1 MIHAQ
6 QSKSCRG
13 FTLIAV
19 LVTMGSA
26 LLMGTSL
33 LFLAQAEVAGSVG
46 TGAAAHSRAL
56 AWSGMEILMSQLNDQ
71 RQAIL
76 DGETIQLDDEY
87 IIYETDTRLG
97 VVRLL
102 PIALGGGRVSF
113 EAGKL
118 DLNSITA
125 ETLTATEL
133 VEIELA
139 EEIIHYRDNELRRPY
154 QSIAEL
160 LGVSGMTPEI
170 IYGQLD
176 EMIQSEE
183 IFDASQDLTL
193 DSNFDEA
200 PRGLA
205 DVVTVYSFG
214 PSIQQSGRLRIN
226 LNQQWSEELG
236 RRVEERFGRDVSDT
250 LRRIMVDESKSFDSD
265 KDLFEVLRFFNLE
278 PEAWPEIVDTFTTL
292 EDEFYFSRVDIN
304 TASYEV
310 LVALGGFTE
319 EEANAIVQMRGSLTP
334 SDLATIAWP
343 AIEGIVEPIS
353 YDELAGHITTRC
365 WTYRLRLAA
374 GEVDAEQSDG
384 PLKNPV
390 IYEIV
395 VDLAGPQT
403 RLAYIREITLLDTVT
418 TLANYASNQDEEPF
432 EQLSRIETVLDD
444 WEGDLASEEDMLIDD
459 SPFPFDDEDTDA
471 PMDDPLFDD
480 PEVPTSNAPSSS
492 TPSSSSSNSR
502 RRIGRWTN
510 GG

>member
-1 MIHAQ
+1 MIDSQ
-6 QSKSCRG
+6 QSKSRRG

-33 LFLAQAEVAGSVG
+33 LFLAQAEVAGSAG

-56 AWSGMEILMSQLNDQ
+56 AWSGMEVLMSQLNDQ

-87 IIYETDTRLG
+87 IIYETDTKLG

-102 PIALGGGRVSF
+102 PIALGGGRISF

-118 DLNSITA
+118 DINSISA
-125 ETLTATEL
+125 EMLTATEL

-139 EEIIHYRDNELRRPY
+139 EEIIHYRDNVLRRPY

-160 LGVSGMTPEI
+160 LGVKGMKPEI
-170 IYGQLD
+170 LYGPLD

-183 IFDASQDLTL
+183 AFDASQDITL
-193 DSNFDEA
+193 GSSFDES

-226 LNQQWSEELG
+226 LNQPWSEELG
-236 RRVEERFGRDVSDT
+236 KRVEERFGRDVSDT
-250 LRRIMVDESKSFDSD
+250 LRRIMVDESKSFNSD
-265 KDLFEVLRFFNLE
+265 KDLIEVFRFFNVE
-278 PEAWPEIVDTFTTL
+278 PEAWPEIIDTFTTL

-304 TASYEV
+304 TAPYEV
-310 LVALGGFTE
+310 LIAIDGLNE
-319 EEANAIVQMRGSLTP
+319 KQASAIVQMRDSLSP

-365 WTYRLRLAA
+365 WTYRIRLAA
-374 GEVDAEQSDG
+374 GEVDSEQSDG

-395 VDLAGPQT
+395 VDLAAPQT

-418 TLANYASNQDEEPF
+418 ALAKYASNQDEEAF
-432 EQLSRIETVLDD
+432 EQLSRVETVLDD
-444 WEGDLASEEDMLIDD
+444 WEGDLASGADPFFDD
-459 SPFPFDDEDTDA
+459 PDSFDDEDLVE
-471 PMDDPLFDD
+471 PMDDPFDD
-480 PEVPTSNAPSSS
+480 PDANNSDAPSSNTSS
-492 TPSSSSSNSR
+492 TNSR

>member
-1 MIHAQ
+1 
-6 QSKSCRG
+6 
-13 FTLIAV
+13 
-19 LVTMGSA
+19 
-26 LLMGTSL
+26 
-33 LFLAQAEVAGSVG
+33 
-46 TGAAAHSRAL
+46 
-56 AWSGMEILMSQLNDQ
+56 
-71 RQAIL
+71 
-76 DGETIQLDDEY
+76 
-87 IIYETDTRLG
+87 
-97 VVRLL
+97 
-102 PIALGGGRVSF
+102 
-113 EAGKL
+113 
-118 DLNSITA
+118 
-125 ETLTATEL
+125 
-133 VEIELA
+133 
-139 EEIIHYRDNELRRPY
+139 
-154 QSIAEL
+154 
-160 LGVSGMTPEI
+160 MTPEI
-170 IYGQLD
+170 LYGQLD

-183 IFDASQDLTL
+183 TFDASQDLTL
-193 DSNFDEA
+193 DSSFDDA

-250 LRRIMVDESKSFDSD
+250 LRRIMVDESKSFSSD
-265 KDLFEVLRFFNLE
+265 KDLFEVMRFFNME

-292 EDEFYFSRVDIN
+292 EEEFYFSRVDIN

-395 VDLAGPQT
+395 VDLAGPHT

-432 EQLSRIETVLDD
+432 EQLSRDEAVLDD
-444 WEGDLASEEDMLIDD
+444 WEGDLASGADPFFDD
-459 SPFPFDDEDTDA
+459 PILPFDDEALDA
-471 PMDDPLFDD
+471 PMDDPLDD
-480 PEVPTSNAPSSS
+480 PDARNTEGPSSNTSS
-492 TPSSSSSNSR
+492 TNSR